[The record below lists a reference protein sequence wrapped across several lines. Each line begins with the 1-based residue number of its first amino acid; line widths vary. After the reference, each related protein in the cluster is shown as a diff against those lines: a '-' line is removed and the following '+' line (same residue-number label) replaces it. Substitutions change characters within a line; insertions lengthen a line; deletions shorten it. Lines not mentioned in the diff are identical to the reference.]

1 MFRSILVPLDGS
13 PFGEQALPLALGI
26 ARRAGAALKLLHV
39 QVPLVAL
46 PPEAGVYLGPPIE
59 EEIARRQRAYLD
71 GVARRIA
78 ADSSVPV
85 STAIVEGE
93 VAPMIRAHAA
103 QEQVDLVVMST
114 HGRGPLARF
123 WLGSVADELVRE
135 LAVPL
140 MLVRPQDQA
149 VDFRSDPVPRHI
161 LLPLDGT
168 PTAEQIIPAALA
180 VGKLV
185 DADYT
190 LVRVIGPVMPTSYYM
205 EGSGLA
211 QMAETML
218 DEIEQMQS
226 QLRQEAQ
233 TYLEGVSAR
242 LREQSLR
249 VQTRVVVDA
258 QPASAILKAS
268 AALGN
273 GLIALETHGRRGLQR
288 MFLGS
293 VADKVV
299 RGASLPVLVHHPV
312 HP

>member
-1 MFRSILVPLDGS
+1 MLRSILVPLDGS

-26 ARRAGAALKLLHV
+26 ARRAGATLKLLHV
-39 QVPLVAL
+39 QVPFVAL

-59 EEIARRQRAYLD
+59 EEIERRQRAYLD

-78 ADSSVPV
+78 VDSSVAV
-85 STAIVEGE
+85 STAILEGE
-93 VAPMIRAHAA
+93 VAPMVREHAA
-103 QEQVDLVVMST
+103 QEGIDLVVMST

-123 WLGSVADELVRE
+123 WLGSVADELVRD
-135 LAVPL
+135 LAIPL
-140 MLVRPQDQA
+140 LLVRPHDEA
-149 VDFRSDPVPRHI
+149 ADFRRDAMPHHI

-168 PTAEQIIPAALA
+168 AVAEQIIPTALEL
-180 VGKLV
+180 GKLM

-190 LVRVIGPVMPTSYYM
+190 LFRVINPVMPTSYYM

-218 DEIEQMQS
+218 DEIEQIQT

-233 TYLEGVSAR
+233 TYLDGVAGR
-242 LREQSLR
+242 LREQALR

-273 GLIALETHGRRGLQR
+273 GLIALETHGRRGLER

-299 RGASLPVLVHHPV
+299 RGASLPILVRHPV
-312 HP
+312 RS